1 MAHPSNRRTEVEKRQ
16 LEKVGVFWFYTFAIY
31 KSMKQKVAFNSLTDI
46 TLREA
51 LALAV
56 DSFPTE
62 DFSGINTAIELENKI
77 NSMDQTLYVDIDT
90 DRPVI
95 AALEAEAELKAQ
107 VDADVDSL
115 NCDIPP
121 TTDIT
126 ADDIE
131 NTDLCAEPN
140 EFPVPIIVSDSEITD
155 LLKTLV
161 EEQRKKFGSLEDPN
175 SEGPDET
182 KDLLS
187 CVSSMTDITSALVAL
202 NNKERNINNT
212 LINLEEFLY
221 NYRIME
227 AYFKKRVQTIDQLL
241 GLFDPLITQERD
253 YQSQIDIV
261 SPQEAQAKKDLDDAK
276 ARLQAQTGSST
287 SGSSGVSGVSGVSG
301 TSSNTNTSTTTS
313 TTSTSTSNTSTGSTS
328 VETQQHVDLLQ
339 SAYNTLHIQLVD
351 LQNKLKDVK
360 DKITADENAIS
371 PFLNEINFEK
381 TQAFLDKNNQ
391 EQEEARLQ
399 WLNDNLNNLFNG
411 GSTAFS
417 RVATFSTRTTLK
429 QNPGSASNQSFLL
442 NIQFQLIDAENI
454 LAGRT
459 KTYTQ
464 TSQNTTID
472 PFDGNTPHGI
482 LYDKLYNI
490 WGDVE
495 LYFTREERGLTA
507 NSNFAA
513 PQLKG
518 TGAEAFKSNFIAD
531 TGNFRN
537 FYENFAA
544 RHRDKTTFVK
554 TTIIEPALLT
564 IVGDLEELAIKEVQY
579 LFAFGKAFENL
590 PAESTKLTD
599 IITAVRTS
607 SEIYTARIL
616 ELRTDLGFVMQA
628 HKNVLDAIEKK
639 KQEYLQV
646 PCAMNIPNPPEK
658 DPVTPGEDPLGANT
672 MQNIYPDDPDPTK
685 YCYWVKF
692 AAFAT
697 AVNILPLPG
706 NGGFKYWPIGLQ
718 IPNPSGITNIP
729 LPIIWIPVAVIV
741 LTAGIF
747 VIFIGQCGIC
757 PSPFVLYIG
766 PNGEKKFIIS
776 LRPTDEFGAKADE
789 AIIKTI
795 DKGGIAIK
803 TSMNAMLNKIN
814 IPGFKPIGDP
824 DGASTILD
832 DTKDK
837 IIKKI
842 NKIGIPDITPLT
854 SKLTTHS
861 TIADKR
867 AALKEVVNKYLDKL
881 TLPTIKIPKN
891 AANVNPKPLPMLE
904 VVNQLVKLFKMDL
917 PQIAIPAADKINLKT
932 KLISKIGEIKTSE
945 LPSINIPPIDF
956 NTATPDDQNKWSNK
970 IKDALKNGAA
980 VGHLKITPKEL
991 GLTTSVL
998 GSGIIFINPYKCK
1011 PGAKGLAIPPLS
1023 PTALVGLGAVKI
1035 AADALIDGLTISQLK
1050 VLLKSTGGALTTG
1063 LLTKTLTGT
1072 LAALPNVEIPN
1083 PSKISIKDMMK
1094 DSSLK
1099 IVKMQLPSLPDPTK
1113 PPQIQIPLPGEA
1125 LKGIV
1130 KTAVIS
1136 TIDVFPLND
1145 IDLSKMSG
1153 IDVKQLVI
1161 TMMETSFKPVEDFL
1175 NPFLKII
1182 SNYKASKDKT
1192 FAELLGLK
1200 KVDKDDNLV
1209 TTVTKESMDGA
1220 IIALKALAL
1229 VPYPAVAFLP
1239 EAFKKLHPILS
1250 SDDLPPWKRFTLD
1263 NFLFVTFLDQFCSQ
1277 GKKGGGFLEN
1287 P

>member
-1 MAHPSNRRTEVEKRQ
+1 
-16 LEKVGVFWFYTFAIY
+16 
-31 KSMKQKVAFNSLTDI
+31 MKQNVAFNSLTDI
-46 TLREA
+46 TLKEA
-51 LALAV
+51 LAVAV
-56 DSFPTE
+56 ESFPTE
-62 DFSGINTAIELENKI
+62 DFSGIHTAIELEDKI
-77 NSMDQTLYVDIDT
+77 NKMDQTLYVEIDT
-90 DRPVI
+90 DGPVI
-95 AALEAEAELKAQ
+95 AALQAEAELKAQ

-131 NTDLCAEPN
+131 NTDLCEEPA
-140 EFPVPIIVSDSEITD
+140 EFPDPIVVPDSELTD
-155 LLKTLV
+155 LLKTLA
-161 EEQRKKFGSLEDPN
+161 EEQRKKFGVLEDPN
-175 SEGPDET
+175 SPGPDET

-187 CVSSMTDITSALVAL
+187 CVSSMTDITNALVVL

-227 AYFKKRVQTIDQLL
+227 AYFKKRVQTVDQLL

-253 YQSQIDIV
+253 YQAQIDIV
-261 SPQEAQAKKDLDDAK
+261 TPQEAQAKKDYDDAK
-276 ARLQAQTGSST
+276 ARLQSQTGSAGGSSSSGTT
-287 SGSSGVSGVSGVSG
+287 SGSSGG
-301 TSSNTNTSTTTS
+301 TTSNTNTTTSNATSETTTS
-313 TTSTSTSNTSTGSTS
+313 NTTNSTSSTSTSNTSTGSTP
-328 VETQQHVDLLQ
+328 VETQQHVDQLK
-339 SAYNTLHIQLVD
+339 SAFDTLHAQLVD
-351 LQNKLKDVK
+351 LQNKLQAVK
-360 DKITADENAIS
+360 DEISADENAIS
-371 PFLNEINFEK
+371 PFLKEINFEK

-399 WLNDNLNNLFNG
+399 WLQENLSNLFNG

-417 RVATFSTRTTLK
+417 RVATFSSRTTPK
-429 QNPGSASNQSFLL
+429 ENPGSNAPNQSFLL
-442 NIQFQLIDAENI
+442 NIQFELKDPENV
-454 LAGRT
+454 LAGRP
-459 KTYTQ
+459 KTYAQ

-482 LYDKLYNI
+482 LYDQFYNI

-507 NSNFAA
+507 NSNLAA

-531 TGNFRN
+531 TGKFRD

-544 RHRDKTTFVK
+544 RHRDKTTLVK
-554 TTIIEPALLT
+554 NTIIEPALLT
-564 IVGDLEELAIKEVQY
+564 IVSDLEELAIKEVQY

-590 PAESTKLTD
+590 PAESSKLTD
-599 IITAVRTS
+599 IITAIRTS
-607 SEIYTARIL
+607 SEIYIARIL
-616 ELRTDLGFVMQA
+616 ELRQDLGFVTQA
-628 HKNVLDAIEKK
+628 HKDVLDAIEKK
-639 KQEYLQV
+639 KQEFLQV
-646 PCAMNIPNPPEK
+646 PCAMNLPNPPEK
-658 DPVTPGEDPLGANT
+658 EPATPGADPLGADT

-685 YCYWVKF
+685 FCYWVKF

-729 LPIIWIPVAVIV
+729 LPIIWIPIAVIV

-757 PSPFVLYIG
+757 PSPFVFYVG

-776 LRPTDEFGAKADE
+776 LRPTDDFGANASE
-789 AIIKTI
+789 AIIKTL

-803 TSMNAMLNKIN
+803 TTMNAMLNKIN

-842 NKIGIPDITPLT
+842 NKIGLPDVTPLT

-867 AALKEVVNKYLDKL
+867 AALKEVVNKHLDKL
-881 TLPTIKIPKN
+881 SLPTIKIPKN

-932 KLISKIGEIKTSE
+932 KLISKVGEIKISD
-945 LPSINIPPIDF
+945 LPEINVPPIDF
-956 NTATPDDQNKWSNK
+956 NTATPDDQNKWAKK
-970 IKDALKNGAA
+970 IKDALKKGVS

-998 GSGIIFINPYKCK
+998 GSGIVFINPYKCK

-1023 PTALVGLGAVKI
+1023 PAAIVGLGAIKI
-1035 AADALIDGLTISQLK
+1035 AADTVVDGLTISQLK

-1072 LAALPNVEIPN
+1072 LAALPDVEIPN
-1083 PSKISIKDMMK
+1083 PSKVSIKDMMK

-1113 PPQIQIPLPGEA
+1113 PPQIQIPIPGEA

-1175 NPFLKII
+1175 NPILKVI
-1182 SNYKASKDKT
+1182 SVYKSSKDKT

-1200 KVDKDDNLV
+1200 KVSKDDNLV
-1209 TTVTKESMDGA
+1209 TTVTKEAMDGA

-1239 EAFKKLHPILS
+1239 EPFKKLHPILS